1 MPRIGKE
8 DMNRLAS
15 ESSPYLLLHKD
26 DLVDWHPWGA
36 EALAASEASGKPIL
50 LSIGYTACHW
60 CHQMQR
66 ESFMNSAIAAFMN
79 ENFVNVM
86 VDREER
92 PDIDQIYQAAANLM
106 GHAGGWPL
114 TAFLTPKQLP
124 FVIGTYF
131 PTEER
136 AGMSP
141 PIQQVMESVLDTFRN
156 NPEAMQNA
164 TESVV
169 RELNNLWHRDMRGQL
184 DSGTLDSAAVRIG
197 QRFDLFFGGVLGQ
210 MKFPQTTLLDCLW
223 RAFLRTGMSQFITL
237 ASTALDNMLLGGLW
251 DHVGGGFSR
260 YCQDERWLVP
270 HWEKQLSDQ
279 GTILDVMTS
288 VWQFNRNALCTARI
302 VEQVEFLLRDMKA
315 GDAFAASIDADSEG
329 EEGKYYLWTEAEI
342 DAALMGTFVAK
353 FKTVYNVQRDG
364 NYLGKNILQRLGSAA
379 PFPQSDAD
387 EALLAKQRALLLKAR
402 QDRVPPRRDDKILA
416 DANGLVITALA
427 NAGAAMQRTDW
438 VQAAIAAF
446 DHVVK
451 VLGDGDKLHHSWIG
465 GKRGPR
471 GFAEDY
477 SHMARAALALYEI
490 TSEKRFL
497 EIAQKWVHTL
507 NTHFW
512 DAAQG
517 GYLYT
522 SEDAE
527 ALIVRSRMVFDQNG
541 PSGNGMMIQVL
552 ARLMMATNDQQYSDR
567 INTLVNTLSG
577 EAQRAFISMGSYY
590 AGFEFA
596 LTQLHLVVVGP
607 LGNPKTHELTNAI
620 WGRALPNRF
629 LTVVSPDDAFPA
641 GHPMQGKGMQN
652 GQPTAYVVQRGQ
664 VSAPITNPVTLSQML
679 QLPQRPAGGGQPQ

>member
-1 MPRIGKE
+1 MT
-8 DMNRLAS
+8 RLAS
-15 ESSPYLLLHKD
+15 ESSPYLLAHKD
-26 DLVDWHPWGA
+26 DLVDWYPWGS
-36 EALAASEASGKPIL
+36 EALAAAESSGKPIL

-60 CHQMQR
+60 CHQLQR
-66 ESFMNSAIAAFMN
+66 ESFNDAATAAFIN
-79 ENFVNVM
+79 ENFVAIL

-92 PDIDQIYQAAANLM
+92 PDVDQIYQAAANLM
-106 GHAGGWPL
+106 GHSGGWPL

-124 FVIGTYF
+124 FVVGTYF
-131 PTEER
+131 PKEER
-136 AGMSP
+136 AGMAP
-141 PIQQVMESVLDTFRN
+141 PFRQVMDSVLENYRN
-156 NPEAMQNA
+156 NPETVQTS

-169 RELNNLWHRDMRGQL
+169 RELNNLWHRDMRGPL

-197 QRFDLFFGGVLGQ
+197 QRFDIFFGGVIGQ
-210 MKFPQTTLLDCLW
+210 MKFPQVTLLDVLW

-270 HWEKQLSDQ
+270 HWEKQLNDQ
-279 GTILDVMTS
+279 GQILDLMTQ
-288 VWQFNRNALCTARI
+288 VWQFNRNALCTTRI
-302 VEQVEFLLRDMKA
+302 NEQVEFLLRDMKA
-315 GDAFAASIDADSEG
+315 GDAFAASIDAETDG

-353 FKTVYNVQRDG
+353 FKTVYNVQREG

-387 EALLAKQRALLLKAR
+387 EGLLARQRSLLLKAR
-402 QDRVPPRRDDKILA
+402 QERKAPKRDDKILA

-446 DHVVK
+446 DYVVK
-451 VLGDGDKLHHSWIG
+451 VLGDGDKLHHSWIA

-471 GFAEDY
+471 GFADDY
-477 SHMARAALALYEI
+477 CHMARAALALYEV

-497 EIAQKWVHTL
+497 EAAQKWVHTL
-507 NTHFW
+507 NNNFW
-512 DAAQG
+512 DNAQG

-522 SEDAE
+522 SDDAE
-527 ALIVRSRMVFDQNG
+527 PLIVRARMVFDQNG
-541 PSGNGMMIQVL
+541 PSANGMMIQVL
-552 ARLMMATNDQQYSDR
+552 ARLIMATGDQQYADR
-567 INTLVNTLSG
+567 INTLVNGLSG
-577 EAQRAFISMGSYY
+577 EAQRAFVSMGSYY
-590 AGFEFA
+590 SGFEFA
-596 LTQLHLVVVGP
+596 LTQLHLVVIGP
-607 LGNPKTHELTNAI
+607 VNNPKTHELTNAI

-629 LTVVSPDDAFPA
+629 LTVVSPEDSFPA